1 MKYLQKVQVVDAVQ
15 WKRNNKREMFEFL
28 EWTRWDKLDNN
39 ACGDRF
45 QYNVPLEGLY
55 VSGNKYV
62 NIGDYVV
69 KTSKDELMV
78 YSESEFN
85 ETFELPYQPESI

>member
-1 MKYLQKVQVVDAVQ
+1 MKYLQKVQVVDTVQ

-45 QYNVPLEGLY
+45 QYNVLSEGLY

-62 NIGDYVV
+62 NVGDYVV

>member
-45 QYNVPLEGLY
+45 QYNVLSEGLY

-62 NIGDYVV
+62 NVGDYVV